1 MSESRARP
9 RALIAEDEPLLAQ
22 ALEKALRAAWPE
34 LGAIEVVHDGNAA
47 AERAMAGTPDVLFLD
62 IRMPGQDG
70 VEVAESVADDWPPGR
85 PAPLFVFVTA
95 YDEFAVAAFERAAV
109 DYVLKPATAERLAV
123 TVGRL
128 RERLAARATVPAAG
142 ELAALFGRVQSISAP
157 AQAGTERVRIIRA
170 SAGNTVR
177 MIPVAE
183 VICLEAA
190 DKYVTV
196 VTAAGE
202 ALVRMSLRE
211 LASRLEGIELV
222 QVHRGT
228 LVNAACMMSATR
240 DEMGHYALKLRGL
253 ERPVKVSRAFAHL
266 FRPM

>member
-1 MSESRARP
+1 MTGSQGPP

-22 ALEKALRAAWPE
+22 ALERALRAAWPE
-34 LGAIEVVHDGNAA
+34 LGAVEVAHDGIAA
-47 AERAMAGTPDVLFLD
+47 AERALATTPDALFLD
-62 IRMPGQDG
+62 IRMPGKDG
-70 VEVAESVADDWPPGR
+70 VEVAEAVADEWPPDR

-95 YDEFAVAAFERAAV
+95 YDEFAVAAFEKAAV
-109 DYVLKPATAERLAV
+109 DYVLKPATTERLAV

-128 RERLAARATVPAAG
+128 RERLATRAAVPAAG

-157 AQAGTERVRIIRA
+157 PEAPERIRVIRA

-202 ALVRMSLRE
+202 ALVRLSLRE
-211 LASRLEGIELV
+211 LASRLDGIELV

-228 LVNAACMMSATR
+228 LVNAACMTSATR
-240 DEMGHYALKLRGL
+240 DELGHYALKLRGL